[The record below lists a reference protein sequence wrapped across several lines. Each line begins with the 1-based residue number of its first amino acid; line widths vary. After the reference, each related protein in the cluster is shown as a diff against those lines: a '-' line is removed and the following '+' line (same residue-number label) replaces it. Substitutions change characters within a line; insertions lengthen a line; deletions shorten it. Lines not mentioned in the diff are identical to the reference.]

1 MRCYGIREACPHFVR
16 AERKKGAMV
25 AGITYCTAGG
35 VPRKV
40 DLNALKTGR
49 SPMWCPRRKGGD
61 YVKDNGDSESEGSCE
76 V

>member
-1 MRCYGIREACPHFVR
+1 
-16 AERKKGAMV
+16 MV

-40 DLNALKTGR
+40 DLTALKTGR